1 LVKTDAERTE
11 TVLAVA
17 TQVVAA
23 LGSLM
28 EPFLPSSAE
37 KIRKMMGLKQ
47 ADWSALNGGVLVSA
61 GHPLGTPELL
71 FDKVE
76 DDAVERQRAKLAER
90 AAPTALNEG
99 VEKQET
105 KLDALKPEIQ
115 FDQFAGLDLRVARS
129 VAAERVPKADKLLN
143 LTVDS
148 GVDVRTVLSGIAEH
162 FSPEEVVGRD
172 VLLLANLAPRVMR
185 GISSQG
191 MLLMA
196 EDPGTG
202 RLDFVAP
209 GAGMPVGSTV
219 R

>member
-1 LVKTDAERTE
+1 
-11 TVLAVA
+11 
-17 TQVVAA
+17 
-23 LGSLM
+23 
-28 EPFLPSSAE
+28 
-37 KIRKMMGLKQ
+37 
-47 ADWSALNGGVLVSA
+47 
-61 GHPLGTPELL
+61 
-71 FDKVE
+71 
-76 DDAVERQRAKLAER
+76 
-90 AAPTALNEG
+90 
-99 VEKQET
+99 
-105 KLDALKPEIQ
+105 
-115 FDQFAGLDLRVARS
+115 
-129 VAAERVPKADKLLN
+129 

-209 GAGMPVGSTV
+209 GEGMPVGSTV